1 MEITT
6 KEVPNSKDSN
16 EQSELIIK
24 EIEINFDEMIKTI
37 PEEITEEIQV
47 LINKFITI
55 IKEQEAL
62 DKSHLQEKIGP
73 LNTIINTISQK
84 IKNFKGIN
92 DESKKSL
99 SQIKKLMYKLNSI
112 LNNPSII
119 TKSYIN
125 GKYKGD
131 FLNNKREGKGTYI
144 YSNAVWVLLIRL
156 PFTNRFAYLSWF
168 LYAIVLAYPLFKFH
182 LWRNQGQKVA
192 MIMMAHVSFTF
203 LMCFYTGL

>member
-6 KEVPNSKDSN
+6 KEEPNSKESN

-84 IKNFKGIN
+84 IKNFKEIN

-144 YSNAVWVLLIRL
+144 FSETI
-156 PFTNRFAYLSWF
+156 F
-168 LYAIVLAYPLFKFH
+168 
-182 LWRNQGQKVA
+182 
-192 MIMMAHVSFTF
+192 
-203 LMCFYTGL
+203 